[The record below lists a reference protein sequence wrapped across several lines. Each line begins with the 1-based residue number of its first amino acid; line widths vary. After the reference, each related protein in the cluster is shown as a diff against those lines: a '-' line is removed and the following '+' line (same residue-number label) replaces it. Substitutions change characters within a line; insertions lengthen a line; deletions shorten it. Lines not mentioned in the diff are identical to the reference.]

1 MFRFVCLSLFLSS
14 STSLHKPAS
23 QWDSR
28 LGSLT
33 SRSSWFSSWTQSQLL
48 FRLKIWTMRNVKL
61 TACSNNFS
69 LSTSLRNL
77 KLESSHHQS
86 ASLHHLDS
94 CSYFLPQSWV
104 SSLYECLRTIPH
116 THTIHLYNYT
126 ANVNPRMYENTTLFF
141 GDIVGFTKL
150 TAQRWKRFKCWDV
163 DHFHMLLQH
172 CHPNNPILERSL
184 QQVWQSHWQLWCLQG
199 MTRNRK
205 WPQIVSFNGQ
215 KDIVL

>member
-48 FRLKIWTMRNVKL
+48 FRLKTWTMRNVKL

-86 ASLHHLDS
+86 ASLYHLDS
-94 CSYFLPQSWV
+94 CSYLLPQSWV
-104 SSLYECLRTIPH
+104 SSVYECLRTIPY
-116 THTIHLYNYT
+116 THTIQPMLTPGCMRTRPSSLGTLLALPSSLPKGGKDLGVEMLITFTCCCSTATQTIQFLNDLYNKFDKAIDNY
-126 ANVNPRMYENTTLFF
+126 
-141 GDIVGFTKL
+141 
-150 TAQRWKRFKCWDV
+150 DV
-163 DHFHMLLQH
+163 YK
-172 CHPNNPILERSL
+172 
-184 QQVWQSHWQLWCLQG
+184 VWRVTESNL
-199 MTRNRK
+199 
-205 WPQIVSFNGQ
+205 
-215 KDIVL
+215 

>member
-94 CSYFLPQSWV
+94 CSYFLPNLGCLLCMNVWELSLIRTLDTIQPMLTPGCMRTRP
-104 SSLYECLRTIPH
+104 SSLGTLLALPSS
-116 THTIHLYNYT
+116 L
-126 ANVNPRMYENTTLFF
+126 PRGGKDY
-141 GDIVGFTKL
+141 V
-150 TAQRWKRFKCWDV
+150 CWDV

-184 QQVWQSHWQLWCLQG
+184 Q
-199 MTRNRK
+199 
-205 WPQIVSFNGQ
+205 
-215 KDIVL
+215 

>member
-104 SSLYECLRTIPH
+104 SSLYECLRTIPY
-116 THTIHLYNYT
+116 THTRHYT
-126 ANVNPRMYENTTLFF
+126 ANANPRMYENTTLFF

-150 TAQRWKRFKCWDV
+150 TAQRWKRLCVLRCW
-163 DHFHMLLQH
+163 
-172 CHPNNPILERSL
+172 SL
-184 QQVWQSHWQLWCLQG
+184 SHVVAALPPKQSNSWTISTISLTKPLTTMMFTRYGKQQK
-199 MTRNRK
+199 MTTTCF
-205 WPQIVSFNGQ
+205 I
-215 KDIVL
+215 

>member
-33 SRSSWFSSWTQSQLL
+33 SRSSWFSSWTQSQRL

-86 ASLHHLDS
+86 ASLYHLDS
-94 CSYFLPQSWV
+94 CSYLLPQSWV
-104 SSLYECLRTIPH
+104 SSVYECLRTIPY
-116 THTIHLYNYT
+116 THTIQPMLTPGCMRTRPSSLGTLLALPSSLPKGGKDYVLRCWSLSHVVAVLPPKQSNSWT
-126 ANVNPRMYENTTLFF
+126 ISTTSLTKPLTTMM
-141 GDIVGFTKL
+141 FT
-150 TAQRWKRFKCWDV
+150 RW
-163 DHFHMLLQH
+163 
-172 CHPNNPILERSL
+172 
-184 QQVWQSHWQLWCLQG
+184 
-199 MTRNRK
+199 
-205 WPQIVSFNGQ
+205 
-215 KDIVL
+215 

>member
-94 CSYFLPQSWV
+94 CSYFLPQPWASV
-104 SSLYECLRTIPH
+104 LYECLKNIPY
-116 THTIHLYNYT
+116 THTIQPMLTPGCMKTRPSSLGTLLALPSSLPKGGKDYVLRCWSLSHVVAALPPKQSNSWT
-126 ANVNPRMYENTTLFF
+126 ISTTSLTKPLTTMM
-141 GDIVGFTKL
+141 FT
-150 TAQRWKRFKCWDV
+150 RW
-163 DHFHMLLQH
+163 
-172 CHPNNPILERSL
+172 
-184 QQVWQSHWQLWCLQG
+184 
-199 MTRNRK
+199 
-205 WPQIVSFNGQ
+205 
-215 KDIVL
+215 